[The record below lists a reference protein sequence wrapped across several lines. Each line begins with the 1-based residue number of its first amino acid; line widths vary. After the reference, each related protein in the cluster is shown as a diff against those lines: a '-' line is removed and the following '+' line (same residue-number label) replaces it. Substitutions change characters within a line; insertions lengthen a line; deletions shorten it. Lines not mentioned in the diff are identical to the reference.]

1 MKCFYLELLSFTSIH
16 ARPDVG
22 LNDVTFVRL
31 SEFSVY
37 KTEQFQIL
45 EETDAQTSS
54 S

>member
-1 MKCFYLELLSFTSIH
+1 MFLSCAAIYLHFNSCH
-16 ARPDVG
+16 GQDVG